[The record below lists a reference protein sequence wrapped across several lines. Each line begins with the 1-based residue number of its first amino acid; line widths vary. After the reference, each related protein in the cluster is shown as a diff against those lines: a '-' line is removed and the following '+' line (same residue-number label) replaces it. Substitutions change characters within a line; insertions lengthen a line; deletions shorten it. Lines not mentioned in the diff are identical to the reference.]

1 MLQTLQPVINL
12 DIGKSMNTFYGSNP
26 TSTSPNRVKNS
37 RPLGIFTKTQVSLT
51 PQGLQRVHNF
61 LLQDQSAKLLSK
73 ERVCNCLKKRIDK
86 TKLREIK
93 YNEER
98 KKALQSLKTAKGQI
112 DGIIKMIEEERYCMD
127 ISNQIVAAQALLKR
141 SNLLILKQHLN
152 HCVKQAVINGESDE
166 KIDEIMT
173 ILEKAMS
180 K

>member
-1 MLQTLQPVINL
+1 M
-12 DIGKSMNTFYGSNP
+12 
-26 TSTSPNRVKNS
+26 
-37 RPLGIFTKTQVSLT
+37 
-51 PQGLQRVHNF
+51 
-61 LLQDQSAKLLSK
+61 
-73 ERVCNCLKKRIDK
+73 
-86 TKLREIK
+86 
-93 YNEER
+93 NEER

-112 DGIIKMIEEERYCMD
+112 DGIITMIEEERYCMD